1 MYLFIAI
8 IFIAELIIAC
18 TIINFIVKADTKV
31 RRYNACVETFNPL
44 ARTCLQYA
52 RCLVSSF
59 SRSFGKFFD
68 FVKKKQ
74 EQIVFKTIILI
85 AVYSLLFMFK
95 IKADKASKVY
105 RLVGAI
111 RDIVTEFAV

>member
-8 IFIAELIIAC
+8 IFIAELIIAG
-18 TIINFIVKADTKV
+18 TIIKWIVKADKHAC
-31 RRYNACVETFNPL
+31 RYNACVEAFNPL
-44 ARTCLQYA
+44 AETCLQYI

-59 SRSFGKFFD
+59 NNSFEGFIS

-74 EQIVFKTIILI
+74 EQIIFKTILI
-85 AVYSLLFMFK
+85 IAIYSLLFLFK

-111 RDIVTEFAV
+111 RDIVSEFAV

>member
-18 TIINFIVKADTKV
+18 TLINFIVKADKKV
-31 RRYNACVETFNPL
+31 CRYNACVEVFNPL
-44 ARTCLQYA
+44 AQTCLQYF

-59 SRSFGKFFD
+59 NRSFETFFV

-74 EQIVFKTIILI
+74 EQIIFKAIVVI
-85 AVYSLLFMFK
+85 AIYSMLFLFK
-95 IKADKASKVY
+95 IKADKASKFY
-105 RLVGAI
+105 RLAGLI
-111 RDIVTEFAV
+111 RDIVTDFAV